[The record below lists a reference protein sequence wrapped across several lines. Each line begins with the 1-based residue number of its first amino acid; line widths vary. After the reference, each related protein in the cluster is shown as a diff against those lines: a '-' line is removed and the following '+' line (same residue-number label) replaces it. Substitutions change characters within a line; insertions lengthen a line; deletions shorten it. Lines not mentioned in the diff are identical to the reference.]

1 MSNPKCY
8 WYGIVKKMVY
18 RYPRLN
24 TASDQERKFLE
35 AIEEALDQ
43 VRAEDNGADKI
54 QAIQLV
60 CFEKRYT
67 LDGAAYKMHYGR
79 NTIQRWITKF
89 INTVGKKAGF

>member
-1 MSNPKCY
+1 MSNPKYY

-24 TASDQERKFLE
+24 DSDQDQAYKK
-35 AIEEALDQ
+35 AIEEALEQ
-43 VRAEDNGADKI
+43 IKAEENGAEKI

-89 INTVGKKAGF
+89 INTVGKNAGF

>member
-1 MSNPKCY
+1 MSNPKYY

-18 RYPRLN
+18 RYPRLSD
-24 TASDQERKFLE
+24 SDQDQAYKA
-35 AIEEALDQ
+35 AIEAALEQ
-43 VRAEDNGADKI
+43 IKAEENGAEKI